1 MRHSRQAQSGTYSNM
16 FVRGHKYGP
25 GWGPILSAVAR
36 LGFILRFLV
45 LGDLLEFL
53 ALFKSLGPVPG
64 AVVPPHHLV
73 WLFLGHLIKWPP
85 CVARW
90 AAVLAAERPA
100 DPAGRPSLPSSSGPT
115 GMGGRSC
122 SAAWTQARRTAGRP
136 DWRMRVFC
144 RVCVCVCACVCVCVF
159 RLGFLGVTVFVFPGC
174 ACVFSPLAPEVGLL
188 PCLGSPSMLSPTA
201 SAPRA
206 PASGREARRQGLLNG
221 QLAHWSD

>member
-45 LGDLLEFL
+45 PGDLLEFL

-100 DPAGRPSLPSSSGPT
+100 DPAGIVQAFTPIVQWANGHGWPVMFQRLDAGP
-115 GMGGRSC
+115 
-122 SAAWTQARRTAGRP
+122 AHGRP
-136 DWRMRVFC
+136 AGLAD
-144 RVCVCVCACVCVCVF
+144 A
-159 RLGFLGVTVFVFPGC
+159 GV
-174 ACVFSPLAPEVGLL
+174 L
-188 PCLGSPSMLSPTA
+188 PCA
-201 SAPRA
+201 FF
-206 PASGREARRQGLLNG
+206 ARVPV
-221 QLAHWSD
+221 